1 MPARARLG
9 KSLCGT
15 AVGWLLLGIPAAWGQ
30 ASTPPPMAERVLT
43 NIYEIW
49 TMPHQQKS
57 QPYRIRT
64 EMVIYY
70 FDSEWNNAWGEC
82 EGIPA
87 YLPIFDCPTPL
98 KPGQRIA
105 IDGVIVPIRERFI
118 WDQTRVRILEDA
130 VPLKPEMIRNLSDN
144 PKALKGHLIS
154 VEGLIDGLLEDST
167 HITINFLAG
176 ETTAKAYLVKEAKG
190 QPLQLK
196 EGDFVRMECVY
207 SPQFDVNVDIND
219 LSLLVPR
226 PADVEVIG
234 SLNTDRRFNIPIT
247 PSQEIRED
255 TPTNDI
261 IHVRDVVRS
270 H

>member
-1 MPARARLG
+1 M
-9 KSLCGT
+9 
-15 AVGWLLLGIPAAWGQ
+15 
-30 ASTPPPMAERVLT
+30 
-43 NIYEIW
+43 
-49 TMPHQQKS
+49 
-57 QPYRIRT
+57 
-64 EMVIYY
+64 
-70 FDSEWNNAWGEC
+70 
-82 EGIPA
+82 
-87 YLPIFDCPTPL
+87 
-98 KPGQRIA
+98 
-105 IDGVIVPIRERFI
+105 
-118 WDQTRVRILEDA
+118 
-130 VPLKPEMIRNLSDN
+130 
-144 PKALKGHLIS
+144 
-154 VEGLIDGLLEDST
+154 EGLIDGLLEDST